1 MSNHL
6 HIISKNPSF
15 MLWVTVWKSFLWDC
29 INFDRAKRK
38 FHVCLGVSHEKE
50 CFQEIAAGLSYK
62 AVGKKSFRQIR
73 SDLKRQVTIKIHPQR
88 LSDNRKSFNFDIGL
102 VKLDRKVFF
111 GPDLSPICLKVFF
124 NEIPCDWTFKG
135 LLATSTLEQQSR
147 EVFIS
152 GYGLTL
158 YRWPS
163 SIWPIHYRAQEEGL

>member
-1 MSNHL
+1 MEL
-6 HIISKNPSF
+6 
-15 MLWVTVWKSFLWDC
+15 LAFLWYF

-62 AVGKKSFRQIR
+62 AVGENNFERLEVIWNDRLPSKFTLNDCQTVGNR
-73 SDLKRQVTIKIHPQR
+73 STLT
-88 LSDNRKSFNFDIGL
+88 LAWSSWIGRSSL
-102 VKLDRKVFF
+102 GRTWVPSVWRFF
-111 GPDLSPICLKVFF
+111 L
-124 NEIPCDWTFKG
+124 NEIPCNWALKG

-158 YRWPS
+158 YRWPL